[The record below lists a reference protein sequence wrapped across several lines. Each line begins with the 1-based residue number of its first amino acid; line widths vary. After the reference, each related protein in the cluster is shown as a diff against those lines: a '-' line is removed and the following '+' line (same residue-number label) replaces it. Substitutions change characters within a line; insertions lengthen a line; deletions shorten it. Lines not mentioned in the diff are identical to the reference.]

1 MRWGLDGDIIL
12 YSVAFAAKDDPI
24 AFACRSARSVCEQIM
39 QELRAEGVEIYLTG
53 DGNYRHEYACDT
65 YPYKGNRKSDK
76 PQHFTAL
83 KEYMIDSLGA
93 VVVEGEEADDKLGY
107 MACQHGHGIAT
118 LDKDLYG
125 VPGWHWNWRRRELF
139 HASPE
144 DADRFF
150 YKQLITGDAT
160 DNIPGLFK
168 RLGQKATRKLLD
180 PIEDMY
186 DPAEMYAYVRNV
198 YAEAFDKVG
207 MCVDEKEQILDD
219 WLLRQG
225 RQLWI
230 RRQEG
235 ELWAFPLGA

>member
-39 QELRAEGVEIYLTG
+39 QQLGAEGAEVYLTG
-53 DGNYRHEYACDT
+53 DGNYRLQYGCDT
-65 YPYKGNRKSDK
+65 YPYKGTRKSEK
-76 PQHFTAL
+76 PIHFAAL

-93 VVVEGEEADDKLGY
+93 EIVHGEEADDKLGY
-107 MACQHGHGIAT
+107 MAYQHGHDIAT

-125 VPGWHWNWRRRELF
+125 VPGWHWNWRRKELF
-139 HASPE
+139 NVSPE

-150 YKQLITGDAT
+150 YKQLLTGDAT

-168 RLGQKATRKLLD
+168 RLGQKATRRLLD
-180 PIEDMY
+180 PIEDMF
-186 DPAEMYAYVRNV
+186 DAAEMYAYVRDV
-198 YAEAFDKVG
+198 YSQAFDKVG

-230 RRQEG
+230 RREAGQMWE
-235 ELWAFPLGA
+235 FPS

>member
-39 QELRAEGVEIYLTG
+39 QQLGAEGAEIYLTG
-53 DGNYRHEYACDT
+53 DGNYRLQYGCDT
-65 YPYKGNRKSDK
+65 YPYKGTRKSEK
-76 PQHFTAL
+76 PAHFAAL

-93 VVVEGEEADDKLGY
+93 ELVQGEEADDKLGY
-107 MACQHGHGIAT
+107 MAYQHGYGIAT

-125 VPGWHWNWRRRELF
+125 VPGWHWNWRRKELF
-139 HASPE
+139 NVSPE

-150 YKQLITGDAT
+150 YKQLLTGDAT
-160 DNIPGLFK
+160 DNIPGLFR
-168 RLGQKATRKLLD
+168 RLGQKATRTLLD
-180 PIEDMY
+180 PIEDMFE
-186 DPAEMYAYVRNV
+186 PAEMYAYVRDV
-198 YAEAFDKVG
+198 YSQAFDKVG

-230 RRQEG
+230 RREPEQMWE
-235 ELWAFPLGA
+235 FPL